1 MSYLVIPSLRVA
13 EANLINTNFLVGGVP
28 VMAGMMLGHALGR
41 TIGNLALSVAYI
53 HHDLVPNGEWQFGV
67 LYPQQRR
74 SATYM
79 FERGRS
85 GDYASGSPGPTLSLQ
100 PVATGTVRASLIVEF
115 EDPVSSTEDVI
126 AFLAKARLAGG
137 RIDRHGEVGVHIDAG
152 EALAALRTGYVVMD
166 RRDLMPMPDS
176 VDPLQAI
183 VDRLGRRSTSP
194 DETWLSAT
202 HLGYAPITPIEA
214 RDGSREGYEHAY
226 AEPLVGLVQ
235 FRSLRALK
243 APASTC
249 FWRPE
254 WTQEGVF
261 LLRQPH

>member
-13 EANLINTNFLVGGVP
+13 DANLINTNFLVGGVP
-28 VMAGMMLGHALGR
+28 VMASMMLGHALGR
-41 TIGNLALSVAYI
+41 AIGNQALGVVYI

-67 LYPQQRR
+67 LFPQQRR

-85 GDYASGSPGPTLSLQ
+85 GDYASGSHGPTLSLQ

-115 EDPVSSTEDVI
+115 EHPVSSTEEVH
-126 AFLAKARLAGG
+126 AFLGRARLAGG
-137 RIDRHGEVGVHIDAG
+137 RIDRHGDVGVHVDAG
-152 EALAALRTGYVVMD
+152 DALAALRTGYAVMD
-166 RRDLMPMPDS
+166 RRDLMLMPDIA
-176 VDPLQAI
+176 DPLQAM

-235 FRSLRALK
+235 FRSLRTMK
-243 APASTC
+243 AQATSC
-249 FWRPE
+249 FWRPA
-254 WTQEGVF
+254 WTDEGVF
-261 LLRQPH
+261 LLRQDH